1 MMAGVDGFERRQ
13 GILSAEAV
21 PLTDLAAEV
30 GTPFYCYSAGG
41 IRRAYRALAEPMG
54 AVGVRIAYALKAN
67 GNLSVVRLLAREG
80 AGADVVSAGEL
91 AKALAAGVPPDR
103 IVFSG
108 VGKTDEEIA
117 AALAADIHQINV
129 ESVPELRRI
138 SDIAAARGVAMAVA
152 VRVNPDVDARTH
164 AKITT
169 GLRENKF
176 GIDLE
181 HAGEAYRMAVDLPGV
196 EPVGLA
202 VHIGSQLT
210 DIAPY
215 RAAYARM
222 AELVRDLRGQGLPV
236 RRLDLGGG
244 FGVRYRDEQPPRPSD
259 YAAAIADTV
268 GDLDC
273 GVMIEPGRSLVAAA
287 GMLVTRV
294 VYVKRGMS
302 RRFVIVD
309 AAMNDLLRPAL
320 YDAWHGIVPVLAPVA
335 GEREEEP
342 ADVVG
347 PICESGDTFAVE
359 RPLPPLVSGDLLAF
373 THAGAYGAVMAST
386 YNGRALPA
394 EVMVDGAA
402 FAVVRKR
409 PTLEEMVAGEAVAPW
424 LAD

>member
-1 MMAGVDGFERRQ
+1 MAGVDGFERRQ
-13 GILSAEAV
+13 GILCAESV
-21 PLTDLAAEV
+21 PLTDVAAEI

-41 IRRAYRALAEPMG
+41 IRRAYQALAGPMD

-91 AKALAAGVPPDR
+91 AKALAAGVPPHR

-117 AALAADIHQINV
+117 AALAAGIHQINI
-129 ESVPELRRI
+129 ESIPELRRI
-138 SDIAAARGVAMAVA
+138 SELAAARGASIPVA

-181 HAGEAYRMAVDLPGV
+181 HAGEAYRLASDLPGV
-196 EPVGLA
+196 EAVGLA

-222 AELVRDLRGQGLPV
+222 GDLVRGLRSQGLPV
-236 RRLDLGGG
+236 QRLDLGGG
-244 FGVRYRDEQPPRPSD
+244 FGVRYRDETPPSPSH

-273 GVMIEPGRSLVAAA
+273 SIMVEPGRSLVAAA
-287 GMLVTRV
+287 GMLVTRI
-294 VYVKRGMS
+294 VYVKRGVS

-320 YDAWHGIVPVLAPVA
+320 YDAWHGIVPVTAA
-335 GEREEEP
+335 ANGEGQEEP

-347 PICESGDTFAVE
+347 PVCESGDTFAVE
-359 RPLPPLVSGDLLAF
+359 RPLPSLASGDLLAF

-402 FAVVRKR
+402 FALVRKR
-409 PTLEEMVAGEAVAPW
+409 PTFEEMVAGEAVAPW